1 MPKKKWLQLL
11 RLLPLCLML
20 FLLCWLLFSS
30 ADFSTDAIVTVLPK
44 NTVGAIAVMMAL
56 FVLESLAVTFPI
68 AVIWVVSGLMFPLP
82 LALSVSLAGTV
93 LGLTLPFWIG
103 RFSGFG
109 LMDRLTKKYPKAN
122 ALLRLYENR
131 EFFFS
136 YIVRYLPLPMDIA
149 SMLVG
154 SLQIPYRKFLTGGLL
169 GLMPQ
174 MIAHT
179 VLGSAIFE
187 PGSPAFIGSLAAM
200 LLIGAVSLFFYAHEL
215 RKQPRD

>member
-1 MPKKKWLQLL
+1 
-11 RLLPLCLML
+11 
-20 FLLCWLLFSS
+20 
-30 ADFSTDAIVTVLPK
+30 
-44 NTVGAIAVMMAL
+44 
-56 FVLESLAVTFPI
+56 
-68 AVIWVVSGLMFPLP
+68 
-82 LALSVSLAGTV
+82 
-93 LGLTLPFWIG
+93 
-103 RFSGFG
+103 
-109 LMDRLTKKYPKAN
+109 
-122 ALLRLYENR
+122 
-131 EFFFS
+131 
-136 YIVRYLPLPMDIA
+136 MDIA